1 MRQLW
6 FAYCSSDDYAVVQR
20 EIEQRE
26 RGACVLRIDDL
37 TLLERL
43 AMSFAG
49 KVSGTMVL
57 ARGLGIETH
66 ATLVERMARVEGA
79 GRVVV
84 LVEDIDPARIAPL
97 FYAGAVE
104 VIPLEEVRVCRGAVA
119 SQQGERETMP
129 SAPGPSPE
137 DTSDLR
143 MASALLHSSGEQ
155 RVTAVHSD
163 RNACTGDAS
172 AQVAPMR
179 AEGLEIVEAEDLDEP
194 GPEPPLAARA
204 ATQHVEMSKGRR
216 APVICVASGRG
227 GSGKT
232 TIATAMA
239 CFAARSGLRTALLDL
254 DLMFGNAYTMLGVE
268 EPRDIGSILE
278 PSVPGELSEAD
289 IVRASM
295 RVAPGLTLWG
305 PLGVPERAELL
316 GKPLELLLG
325 VLRAEA
331 DVVIVDT
338 STTWTDAVAAM
349 VSSCDR
355 CLVVGDGAVG
365 SAESMQRLIAMIGRF
380 GIPRTRMTC
389 VVNRVGQRGCPGDT
403 ALRIEMKVALSSK
416 ARVADGGS
424 NLSALAEIGR
434 MDEAARAQT
443 PFGQSIRRLTSQ
455 LLRELGCP
463 VSEEPGRED
472 AHGETSVRPRL
483 HLPWKNVGEAA

>member
-37 TLLERL
+37 VLLERL
-43 AMSFAG
+43 ATSFAG

-57 ARGLGIETH
+57 ARGLGIEAH
-66 ATLVERMARVEGA
+66 ATLVERIAQIEGS

-84 LVEDIDPARIAPL
+84 LVEDVDPARIAPL

-104 VIPLEEVRVCRGAVA
+104 VIPLEVVQTCRQAVTAQRGEGETVR
-119 SQQGERETMP
+119 
-129 SAPGPSPE
+129 SAPRLSPE
-137 DTSDLR
+137 DTGDLG
-143 MASALLHSSGEQ
+143 MASAPLSSSSEQ
-155 RVTAVHSD
+155 REAAACRD
-163 RNACTGDAS
+163 RATGTGDAT
-172 AQVAPMR
+172 AREAPMR
-179 AEGLEIVEAEDLDEP
+179 AAGLEIVETEDLDEP
-194 GPEPPLAARA
+194 EPEPPLAARLPSCPA
-204 ATQHVEMSKGRR
+204 EAGKRRR

-268 EPRDIGSILE
+268 EPRDIGTIIE
-278 PSVPGELSEAD
+278 PSAAGALSEED
-289 IVRASM
+289 IVRASV

-305 PLGVPERAELL
+305 PLGMPERAELL

-331 DVVIVDT
+331 DVVIIDT

-349 VSSCDR
+349 ISSCDR
-355 CLVVGDGAVG
+355 CLVVGDDAVG
-365 SAESMQRLIAMIGRF
+365 SAEAMQRLIVMIGRF

-416 ARVADGGS
+416 ARVANGGG

-434 MDEAARAQT
+434 MDEAVRAQT
-443 PFGQSIRRLTSQ
+443 PFGQSIRRLASQ

-472 AHGETSVRPRL
+472 AHGEAPARPRL

>member
-43 AMSFAG
+43 ATSFAG

-57 ARGLGIETH
+57 ARGLGIEAH
-66 ATLVERMARVEGA
+66 AALVERMARAEGA

-104 VIPLEEVRVCRGAVA
+104 VIPLEAVRTCRRAETAQRGEGETA
-119 SQQGERETMP
+119 SL
-129 SAPGPSPE
+129 APGLSPE
-137 DTSDLR
+137 DTGDLG
-143 MASALLHSSGEQ
+143 MASASLSRSSGQ
-155 RVTAVHSD
+155 REAAVRRD
-163 RNACTGDAS
+163 CATCTGDAS
-172 AQVAPMR
+172 ARVAPMR
-179 AEGLEIVEAEDLDEP
+179 AAGLEIVETEDLDEP
-194 GPEPPLAARA
+194 EPEPPLAARA
-204 ATQHVEMSKGRR
+204 SSRPAEAGKGKH

-239 CFAARSGLRTALLDL
+239 CFAARSGLRIALLDL
-254 DLMFGNAYTMLGVE
+254 DLMFGNAYMMLGVE
-268 EPRDIGSILE
+268 EPRDIGTIVE
-278 PSVPGELSEAD
+278 PSASGALSEED
-289 IVRASM
+289 IVRASV
-295 RVAPGLTLWG
+295 RIAPGLTLWG

-355 CLVVGDGAVG
+355 CLVVGDDAVG
-365 SAESMQRLIAMIGRF
+365 SAEAMQRLIAMIGRF
-380 GIPRTRMTC
+380 GVPRTRMTC

-434 MDEAARAQT
+434 MDEVVRAQT
-443 PFGQSIRRLTSQ
+443 PFGQSIRRLASQ

-463 VSEEPGRED
+463 VVEEPTRED
-472 AHGETSVRPRL
+472 VRREASVRPRL

>member
-37 TLLERL
+37 ALLERL

-57 ARGLGIETH
+57 ARGLGIEAH

-104 VIPLEEVRVCRGAVA
+104 VIPLEEVRVRRGAVA
-119 SQQGERETMP
+119 AQQGERETMP
-129 SAPGPSPE
+129 SAPGLSPE
-137 DTSDLR
+137 DTSDR
-143 MASALLHSSGEQ
+143 DA
-155 RVTAVHSD
+155 R
-163 RNACTGDAS
+163 TGDAS

-194 GPEPPLAARA
+194 EPEPPLAARA
-204 ATQHVEMSKGRR
+204 VKQHVETSKGKR
-216 APVICVASGRG
+216 APVVCVASGRG

-434 MDEAARAQT
+434 MDEATRAQT

-472 AHGETSVRPRL
+472 AHGETPARPRL

>member
-37 TLLERL
+37 ALLERL

-57 ARGLGIETH
+57 ARGLGIEAH

-119 SQQGERETMP
+119 AQQGERETMP
-129 SAPGPSPE
+129 SAPGLSPE

-143 MASALLHSSGEQ
+143 MASAPLHSPGVQ
-155 RVTAVHSD
+155 RVAAARSD
-163 RNACTGDAS
+163 RDACTGDAS

-194 GPEPPLAARA
+194 EPEPPLAARTA
-204 ATQHVEMSKGRR
+204 KQHVETSKGKR
-216 APVICVASGRG
+216 APVVCVASGRG

-254 DLMFGNAYTMLGVE
+254 DLMFGNA
-268 EPRDIGSILE
+268 
-278 PSVPGELSEAD
+278 
-289 IVRASM
+289 
-295 RVAPGLTLWG
+295 
-305 PLGVPERAELL
+305 
-316 GKPLELLLG
+316 
-325 VLRAEA
+325 
-331 DVVIVDT
+331 
-338 STTWTDAVAAM
+338 
-349 VSSCDR
+349 
-355 CLVVGDGAVG
+355 
-365 SAESMQRLIAMIGRF
+365 
-380 GIPRTRMTC
+380 
-389 VVNRVGQRGCPGDT
+389 
-403 ALRIEMKVALSSK
+403 
-416 ARVADGGS
+416 
-424 NLSALAEIGR
+424 
-434 MDEAARAQT
+434 
-443 PFGQSIRRLTSQ
+443 
-455 LLRELGCP
+455 
-463 VSEEPGRED
+463 
-472 AHGETSVRPRL
+472 
-483 HLPWKNVGEAA
+483 

>member
-57 ARGLGIETH
+57 ARGLGIEAH

-194 GPEPPLAARA
+194 EPAAARGTSCNA
-204 ATQHVEMSKGRR
+204 ACGDEQRKTGSRDMRR
-216 APVICVASGRG
+216 LWPRG
-227 GSGKT
+227 FGQNDDCDGDGMLRGSFG
-232 TIATAMA
+232 IANRS
-239 CFAARSGLRTALLDL
+239 ARS
-254 DLMFGNAYTMLGVE
+254 
-268 EPRDIGSILE
+268 
-278 PSVPGELSEAD
+278 
-289 IVRASM
+289 
-295 RVAPGLTLWG
+295 
-305 PLGVPERAELL
+305 
-316 GKPLELLLG
+316 
-325 VLRAEA
+325 
-331 DVVIVDT
+331 
-338 STTWTDAVAAM
+338 
-349 VSSCDR
+349 
-355 CLVVGDGAVG
+355 
-365 SAESMQRLIAMIGRF
+365 
-380 GIPRTRMTC
+380 
-389 VVNRVGQRGCPGDT
+389 
-403 ALRIEMKVALSSK
+403 
-416 ARVADGGS
+416 
-424 NLSALAEIGR
+424 
-434 MDEAARAQT
+434 
-443 PFGQSIRRLTSQ
+443 
-455 LLRELGCP
+455 
-463 VSEEPGRED
+463 
-472 AHGETSVRPRL
+472 
-483 HLPWKNVGEAA
+483 